1 MSARR
6 PGSGSLE
13 LTRPSLSAISGR
25 RVRPARWEPQA
36 GPFRTELCTSDRA
49 RTRPLLH
56 AEQTASQCRPR
67 ATKPAPRAASPVS
80 FELPRHSAKQYAV
93 SSMWQKKALLL
104 EQVGR
109 IRHLGRPHPRRF
121 PHPSAAGAEA
131 STVACLITSP
141 PQQQKKAPDA
151 RAILCILLR
160 RAPRRAAE

>member
-13 LTRPSLSAISGR
+13 LMRPSLSAISGR

-56 AEQTASQCRPR
+56 AEQTASQCRPG

-121 PHPSAAGAEA
+121 PHPSAAGSE
-131 STVACLITSP
+131 SRDGPTPHRLPS
-141 PQQQKKAPDA
+141 QQQK
-151 RAILCILLR
+151 RAR
-160 RAPRRAAE
+160 RAGHPLHPAEKSPASGG